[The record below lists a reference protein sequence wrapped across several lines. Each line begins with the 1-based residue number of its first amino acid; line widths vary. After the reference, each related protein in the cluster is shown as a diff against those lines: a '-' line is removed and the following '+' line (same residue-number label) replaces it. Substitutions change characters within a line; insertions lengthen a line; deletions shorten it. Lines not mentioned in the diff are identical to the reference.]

1 MSFYDGGYLFLMN
14 NDCLVRI
21 FDVASGTFLHDIRTE
36 PSCFDCVISRVN
48 SNYVVIARSNG
59 NRSKLFIY
67 DLKCLK
73 ETDIVPS
80 HLLLTTIDLE
90 CQGKKILMNETRI
103 ACLSDCKMYVVDL
116 EPVDRLRCPGVC

>member
-1 MSFYDGGYLFLMN
+1 MMEAICFFMN

-21 FDVASGTFLHDIRTE
+21 LDVASGTFLHDIRTE

-73 ETDIVPS
+73 ETDTVPS

-90 CQGKKILMNETRI
+90 CKVDAMMMNETRI
-103 ACLSDCKMYVVDL
+103 VCLSDRKMYVVDL
-116 EPVDRLRCPGVC
+116 KPIDRLRCPNSC